1 MVKGYVITRWTEDR
15 GLMLQLSYPET
26 LSVDLDDMM
35 RIFYAHITGA
45 AEAGNVL
52 VRLEK
57 VSSNVSSYFNGMDAQ
72 VPFMI
77 NLMLELDED
86 PEIFGEKVISEINS
100 NILSLLNA
108 SINEPSK
115 TYEITEELKDYI
127 KNSLFLLERL
137 KNLSKEQRMA
147 QIFTSEKG
155 RTILEILREKAYS
168 RKDLRENL
176 EDKLGKAI
184 YNLEIT
190 LDPFV
195 KTDLIKQD
203 WIEGDSDISLFLISD
218 FTIMRVPATKLID
231 DAKNNL
237 PTPYLATQYLE
248 QVNSY
253 FANYTPSSEDNLKI
267 AYDMIN
273 PDKYDFITLFREKA
287 YPINKIPKSPGETFD
302 EIKEMLSSL
311 EKDKIL
317 TIIKD
322 QKGLEWIFLLTDPT
336 AQTFYPEYMIENI
349 REKTAGKKL
358 KKKTA
363 IKYLE
368 LLEQF
373 YKK

>member
-1 MVKGYVITRWTEDR
+1 
-15 GLMLQLSYPET
+15 
-26 LSVDLDDMM
+26 
-35 RIFYAHITGA
+35 
-45 AEAGNVL
+45 
-52 VRLEK
+52 
-57 VSSNVSSYFNGMDAQ
+57 
-72 VPFMI
+72 
-77 NLMLELDED
+77 
-86 PEIFGEKVISEINS
+86 
-100 NILSLLNA
+100 
-108 SINEPSK
+108 
-115 TYEITEELKDYI
+115 
-127 KNSLFLLERL
+127 
-137 KNLSKEQRMA
+137 MA

-168 RKDLRENL
+168 RKELRENL

-253 FANYTPSSEDNLKI
+253 FANYTPTSEDNLKI

-349 REKTAGKKL
+349 REKTAEKKL